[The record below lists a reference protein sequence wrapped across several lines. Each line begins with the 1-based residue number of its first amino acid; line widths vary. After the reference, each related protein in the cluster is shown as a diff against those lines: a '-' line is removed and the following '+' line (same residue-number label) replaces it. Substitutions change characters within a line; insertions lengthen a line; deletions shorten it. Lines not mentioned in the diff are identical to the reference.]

1 MGPGSKF
8 TKTHAA
14 VLAIIGSGVAGGG
27 AYVAHQNSGEAD
39 RAAGGGVV
47 KQDVAV
53 NDRDGNL
60 RMAMQGFTGK
70 DAASKANDP
79 TPKADNSAKAS
90 DVDILKKLENVAN
103 DAGIKAEAAG
113 VTEVAQSTEK
123 PYIPEAAKLASDE
136 AEGNLLDGSGSNAFK
151 STRFTTSGSGS
162 GSNAVK
168 AAQSGGKGVTKSV
181 SGANASAAK
190 VAATTGSGAKG
201 AATTSE
207 SPTSGKKEIAK
218 AGGNKEDE
226 TGEKTVDNSKKP
238 ESKEA
243 LSFDK
248 NERVLAGNKDK
259 PGTGRFE
266 SAYAPSGNV
275 DATLSNVRAEPT
287 EEQIAAQKKAI
298 SDQIEKQKK
307 FEAQRREKYLS
318 YLKEFQSRSKTPSDV
333 LCGVAEAFVKPGNCD
348 IDDHVPPSDRK
359 AAGVKSTEAML
370 IAAKTI

>member
-1 MGPGSKF
+1 M
-8 TKTHAA
+8 
-14 VLAIIGSGVAGGG
+14 
-27 AYVAHQNSGEAD
+27 
-39 RAAGGGVV
+39 

-53 NDRDGNL
+53 NDRDGGL
-60 RMAMQGFTGK
+60 WMAMQGLTGK
-70 DAASKANDP
+70 DAAAKANDP
-79 TPKADNSAKAS
+79 ATKADDPAKAS

-103 DAGIKAEAAG
+103 DAGIKAEAAE

-123 PYIPEAAKLASDE
+123 PYIPEAAKADE
-136 AEGNLLDGSGSNAFK
+136 TSGNVLDGSGSNAFK

-168 AAQSGGKGVTKSV
+168 AAQSGNKGVTKSV

-190 VAATTGSGAKG
+190 AAATTGSGAKG

-218 AGGNKEDE
+218 AGGNKEGE

-259 PGTGRFE
+259 PGTDRFE

-287 EEQIAAQKKAI
+287 EEQIAAQKKAV

-359 AAGVKSTEAML
+359 AAGVKSTEVML
-370 IAAKTI
+370 IAAKSNIKGFARAQVKKKITPFKSNRLRYM